1 MNALTS
7 TRISQR
13 QLKVIPIEQIR
24 VLNPRARNQ
33 RHFKEIVKSIA
44 QVGLK
49 RPITVSA
56 RSSDTDPFK
65 YDLVC
70 RLLLEKKNDQIGQTA
85 IPAMLIGTEETDQL
99 VMSLGANCALR
110 QSHARYL
117 LSA

>member
-13 QLKVIPIEQIR
+13 RLKVIPIEQIR

-70 RLLLEKKNDQIGQTA
+70 GQDPNDEDAAQLLHHLRTETSEQSIVRHRRRTRAIG
-85 IPAMLIGTEETDQL
+85 
-99 VMSLGANCALR
+99 
-110 QSHARYL
+110 
-117 LSA
+117 

>member
-33 RHFKEIVKSIA
+33 RNFKEIVKSIA

-70 RLLLEKKNDQIGQTA
+70 RLLLNETNLHLGQT
-85 IPAMLIGTEETDQL
+85 ETTTI
-99 VMSLGANCALR
+99 LR
-110 QSHARYL
+110 DTQDRNWLA
-117 LSA
+117 